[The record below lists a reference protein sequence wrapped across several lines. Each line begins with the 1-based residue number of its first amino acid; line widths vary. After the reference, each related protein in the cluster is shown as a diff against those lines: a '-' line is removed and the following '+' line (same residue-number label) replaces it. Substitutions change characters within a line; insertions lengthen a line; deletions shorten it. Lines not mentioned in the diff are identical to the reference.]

1 MDKEQ
6 IKEPVL
12 LSTPRAS
19 AAPSVPRGSQ
29 LELSP
34 NPVNGS
40 EHKRDLQEP
49 VHPITTTSLAE
60 RISQIEADIV
70 DVRFVIQNQKLLN
83 EKYVELVEEMINQQA
98 VSPHIGSNSLKVGK
112 TTMTKRTIGKKGSTF
127 CLKRRNKQRHYG
139 STPTSKGET
148 PKGRRKL
155 FNTGS
160 VSGVG
165 QSKGEK
171 THITSSSIPAVQY
184 VEQQNFL
191 QIRHVDR
198 SQWGKEIG
206 KNIARGMSLTFF
218 PTKDMKIL
226 GLDLCAAAYI
236 FNTKLDQE

>member
-1 MDKEQ
+1 
-6 IKEPVL
+6 
-12 LSTPRAS
+12 
-19 AAPSVPRGSQ
+19 
-29 LELSP
+29 
-34 NPVNGS
+34 
-40 EHKRDLQEP
+40 
-49 VHPITTTSLAE
+49 
-60 RISQIEADIV
+60 
-70 DVRFVIQNQKLLN
+70 
-83 EKYVELVEEMINQQA
+83 
-98 VSPHIGSNSLKVGK
+98 
-112 TTMTKRTIGKKGSTF
+112 MTKRTIGKSGATLRTCKQKKNATPITTGTDPDYLPIPTPPSSPEGSTF

-171 THITSSSIPAVQY
+171 THITSSSIPSVQY

-206 KNIARGMSLTFF
+206 KNIARVSPEL
-218 PTKDMKIL
+218 PL
-226 GLDLCAAAYI
+226 EPYA
-236 FNTKLDQE
+236 